1 MGNPWK
7 QRELGEIV
15 ERVTRKN
22 LNFESELPLT
32 ISAQHGLINQNEY
45 FDKRIASANISG
57 YYLIKNGEFA
67 YNKSTSNDAPWGAIR
82 RLDRYQNGVLSTLYI
97 VFRIISEA
105 KVNSNFLVS
114 YFEGDGWHKEVQA
127 VAAEG
132 ARNHGLLNITPGDF
146 FKIKLYIPQTLK
158 EQKLIGELFQM
169 LDDLITL
176 HQRKLDLL
184 KKQKEGL
191 LQKMFPKPGSDVPEI
206 RFPGFTEPWKQRKLG
221 DLGKCR
227 SGIGF
232 PDSEQG
238 GKTGIPFYK
247 VSDMN
252 NLGNELEMVNANNYV
267 TQEQINQRRWKPVV
281 EVPAMLFAK
290 VGAAVFLNRKRLC
303 LKPFLMDNNTMAY
316 SFGKE
321 WDQLFGK
328 IAFDIIDLPSLV
340 QVGALPSYNAS
351 DVEGISVYLPES
363 KKEQHK
369 IGAFFKEVDNLITL
383 HQRNKWRFYYYKL

>member
-22 LNFESELPLT
+22 LDFESELPLT

-176 HQRKLDLL
+176 HQR
-184 KKQKEGL
+184 
-191 LQKMFPKPGSDVPEI
+191 
-206 RFPGFTEPWKQRKLG
+206 
-221 DLGKCR
+221 
-227 SGIGF
+227 
-232 PDSEQG
+232 
-238 GKTGIPFYK
+238 
-247 VSDMN
+247 
-252 NLGNELEMVNANNYV
+252 
-267 TQEQINQRRWKPVV
+267 
-281 EVPAMLFAK
+281 
-290 VGAAVFLNRKRLC
+290 
-303 LKPFLMDNNTMAY
+303 
-316 SFGKE
+316 
-321 WDQLFGK
+321 
-328 IAFDIIDLPSLV
+328 
-340 QVGALPSYNAS
+340 
-351 DVEGISVYLPES
+351 
-363 KKEQHK
+363 
-369 IGAFFKEVDNLITL
+369 
-383 HQRNKWRFYYYKL
+383 NKWRFNYYKS

>member
-1 MGNPWK
+1 MGNPWKQRKVGELGEVVTGSTPSTTNSDYYSAEGFPWVTPTDISTNIISDSSTKLSDLGKQVARVVPANTLLITCIASIGKNALLTVEGSFNQQINGLIPDRDFDPYFLLTESTIWSEQLRKQAGSGTMQIVNKTEFKKLKTMIPDVCEQEKIGNLFRDLDSLITLHQRQLDLLKKQKEGLLQKMFPKPGSDVPEIRFPGFTEPWK

-176 HQRKLDLL
+176 HQRK
-184 KKQKEGL
+184 
-191 LQKMFPKPGSDVPEI
+191 PK
-206 RFPGFTEPWKQRKLG
+206 L
-221 DLGKCR
+221 
-227 SGIGF
+227 
-232 PDSEQG
+232 
-238 GKTGIPFYK
+238 
-247 VSDMN
+247 
-252 NLGNELEMVNANNYV
+252 
-267 TQEQINQRRWKPVV
+267 
-281 EVPAMLFAK
+281 
-290 VGAAVFLNRKRLC
+290 
-303 LKPFLMDNNTMAY
+303 
-316 SFGKE
+316 
-321 WDQLFGK
+321 
-328 IAFDIIDLPSLV
+328 
-340 QVGALPSYNAS
+340 
-351 DVEGISVYLPES
+351 
-363 KKEQHK
+363 
-369 IGAFFKEVDNLITL
+369 
-383 HQRNKWRFYYYKL
+383 

>member
-1 MGNPWK
+1 M
-7 QRELGEIV
+7 
-15 ERVTRKN
+15 
-22 LNFESELPLT
+22 T

-45 FDKRIASANISG
+45 FVKRIASANISG

-176 HQRKLDLL
+176 HQRQLDLL

-206 RFPGFTEPWKQRKLG
+206 RFPGFTEPWKQRELCEITDSVDYRGKSPTKSEFGHQLITASNIRFGYIDYQADRQFVSEEDYSICMKRGLPRKGQILLTTEAPLG
-221 DLGKCR
+221 NVAQVDDDSIALAQRVIKFSGKP
-227 SGIGF
+227 G
-232 PDSEQG
+232 
-238 GKTGIPFYK
+238 
-247 VSDMN
+247 VMN
-252 NLGNELEMVNANNYV
+252 ND
-267 TQEQINQRRWKPVV
+267 
-281 EVPAMLFAK
+281 
-290 VGAAVFLNRKRLC
+290 FLL
-303 LKPFLMDNNTMAY
+303 
-316 SFGKE
+316 
-321 WDQLFGK
+321 QLFMSDGFQDK
-328 IAFDIIDLPSLV
+328 LLLNSSGGTVKGIK
-340 QVGALPSYNAS
+340 GALLHHLTVAYPNSL
-351 DVEGISVYLPES
+351 EEQKKISTTLS
-363 KKEQHK
+363 H
-369 IGAFFKEVDNLITL
+369 VDENITL
-383 HQRNKWRFYYYKL
+383 HQR